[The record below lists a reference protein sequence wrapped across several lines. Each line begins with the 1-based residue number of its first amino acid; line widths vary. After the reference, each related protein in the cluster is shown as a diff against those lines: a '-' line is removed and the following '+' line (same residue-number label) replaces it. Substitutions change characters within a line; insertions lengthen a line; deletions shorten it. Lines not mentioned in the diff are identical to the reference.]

1 MHLQATL
8 AVGLSLLGLTLADT
22 LKNTIE
28 WKASDFAITC
38 GSEDCNYNFNIVS
51 TATGPSKFKTSCSG
65 VPAEKDYTPCQ
76 DKGTEAKLQ
85 AVPGADTMFSL
96 HIQHTWMEGEARYTA
111 HGDANITDTQK
122 SFTANVDATE
132 AVCPKQKTAG
142 WELYGNCIGFP
153 DLESPLPVSKTRERI
168 LPESTPPGILCQLLA
183 LMTRIQRPVHACF
196 HPSVAR
202 CLAYRG
208 PSSQSRLHTLAIG
221 YFNTRPVVGPASK
234 QPTGVLLGPP
244 TWFEEQRLV
253 SVLLHVV
260 VFYELAK
267 THTPSGSLD
276 PAILELIQAVMNYEI
291 EDFCDRIL
299 RSMDEQSRRVG
310 KLLEWLKEQ
319 AGGRENMHTWLRW
332 VIVPD
337 NLSHSCHPYTSTS
350 RE

>member
-1 MHLQATL
+1 MDPFSRLPWFVLREILCSIPDLPTLYSLHNASPAIAAFLHENDVLFRVIVDTIITKPILKRGLLPEVLHSIKVLIANWTQQLRSRQSFQAT
-8 AVGLSLLGLTLADT
+8 VVDSEFESLLQ
-22 LKNTIE
+22 
-28 WKASDFAITC
+28 S
-38 GSEDCNYNFNIVS
+38 
-51 TATGPSKFKTSCSG
+51 
-65 VPAEKDYTPCQ
+65 
-76 DKGTEAKLQ
+76 
-85 AVPGADTMFSL
+85 
-96 HIQHTWMEGEARYTA
+96 
-111 HGDANITDTQK
+111 
-122 SFTANVDATE
+122 
-132 AVCPKQKTAG
+132 
-142 WELYGNCIGFP
+142 YGNCIGFP

-208 PSSQSRLHTLAIG
+208 PSSRSRLHTLAIG